1 MKVSGFT
8 FLKNGVKL
16 GYPFLQSIKSAL
28 PLVDEF
34 VIALGPCEDDTESQI
49 LSLNDPKIR
58 IIHTQ
63 WCDNMRDRGYIY
75 GQQKMIAQFNC
86 TGDWCLY
93 IEGDE
98 VLHEAETPEI
108 RRRLERFKDEPEVE
122 AMFFDFFHF
131 YGDTNTLGIS
141 GYRRAPR
148 IIKSSVR
155 SYAPDG
161 LFFVVMEK
169 NKRGRYPKAVHA
181 GANVYHYGHVRPKSK
196 MAAKVS
202 DVGQYWGDDQAQFDG
217 YEQIDSAVLRPFKG
231 THPAVMRDWVENEGE
246 SAFKPNPNYRLTRR
260 DKKVRLKLALEDRFN
275 LEISKKHY
283 TDLSKRFGL

>member
-1 MKVSGFT
+1 VKVSGFT

-16 GYPFLQSIKSAL
+16 GYPFVQSIKSAL

-34 VIALGPCEDDTESQI
+34 VIALGPCDDDTEAQI
-49 LSLNDPKIR
+49 NAIGDSKIR

-63 WCDNMRDRGYIY
+63 WCENMRDRGYIY

-98 VLHEAETPEI
+98 VLHQDEI
-108 RRRLERFKDEPEVE
+108 ENIRSRMAKYKEVDEVE

-161 LFFVVMEK
+161 LFFVVMDK
-169 NKRGRYPKAVHA
+169 NKKGRYPRAVHA
-181 GANVYHYGHVRPKSK
+181 GGSVYHYGHVRPKSK
-196 MAAKVS
+196 MAQKVT
-202 DVGQYWGDDQAQFDG
+202 DVGQYWGDDDAQFDG
-217 YEQIDSAVLRPFKG
+217 YGQIDSAVLRPFTG
-231 THPAVMRDWVENEGE
+231 THPAIMQEWVANEGE
-246 SAFKPNPNYRLTRR
+246 SNFQPDPSYQLTRR
-260 DKKVRLKLALEDRFN
+260 DKKVRLKLAIENRFG

-283 TDLSKRFGL
+283 VDLTKKLG

>member
-16 GYPFLQSIKSAL
+16 GYPFVQSIKSAL

-34 VIALGPCEDDTESQI
+34 VIALGPCDDDTEQKI
-49 LSLNDPKIR
+49 LEIGDPKIR

-86 TGDWCLY
+86 TGDWALY

-98 VLHEAETPEI
+98 VLHEAEIATI
-108 RRRLERFKDEPEVE
+108 RERMEKFKDNDQVE

-148 IIKSSVR
+148 IIKTKVR

-161 LFFVVMEK
+161 LFFVVMDK
-169 NKRGRYPKAVHA
+169 NKRGRYPNAVHS

-196 MAAKVS
+196 MAQKVS
-202 DVGQYWGDDQAQFDG
+202 DVGQYWGHDDSQFDG
-217 YEQIDSAVLRPFKG
+217 YEQIDAAVLRPFTG
-231 THPAVMRDWVENEGE
+231 THPEVMADWVRNEGE
-246 SAFKPNPNYRLTRR
+246 SNFVPDPRYKLTSR
-260 DKKVRLKLALEDRFN
+260 DKKVRIKLALEKRFGI
-275 LEISKKHY
+275 EISKKHY
-283 TDLSKRFGL
+283 RDITKKVDA

>member
-8 FLKNGVKL
+8 FLRNGTKL
-16 GYPFLQSIKSAL
+16 GYPFVESIKSAL

-34 VIALGPCEDDTESQI
+34 VIALGPCEDDTEARI
-49 LSLNDPKIR
+49 NAIGDPKIR

-63 WCDNMRDRGYIY
+63 WCDKMRDRGYIY

-98 VLHEAETPEI
+98 VLHQDEIPEI
-108 RRRLERFKDEPEVE
+108 RRRMERFKDDDQVE

-131 YGDTNTLGIS
+131 YGDINTLGIS

-161 LFFVVMEK
+161 LFFVVMDK
-169 NKRGRYPKAVHA
+169 NKKGRYPRAVHA
-181 GANVYHYGHVRPKSK
+181 GANVYHYGHVRPKQK
-196 MAAKVS
+196 MASKVS
-202 DVGQYWGDDQAQFDG
+202 DVGQYWGEDQAKFSG
-217 YEQIDSAVLRPFKG
+217 YEQIDSVVLRPFTG
-231 THPAVMRDWVENEGE
+231 THPGVVQAWINDEAEH
-246 SAFKPNPNYRLTRR
+246 AFKPDPSYRLSRR
-260 DKKVRLKLALEDRFN
+260 DKKVRLKLKLEAALDI
-275 LEISKKHY
+275 EISKKHY
-283 TDLSKRFGL
+283 TDLSKRYGL

>member
-16 GYPFLQSIKSAL
+16 GYPFVQSIKSAL

-34 VIALGPCEDDTESQI
+34 VIALGPCDDDTEAQI
-49 LSLNDPKIR
+49 NAIGDSKIR

-63 WCDNMRDRGYIY
+63 WCENMRDRGYIY

-98 VLHEAETPEI
+98 VLHQDEI
-108 RRRLERFKDEPEVE
+108 ESIRSRLLKYKDVDEVE

-161 LFFVVMEK
+161 LFFVVMDK
-169 NKRGRYPKAVHA
+169 NKKGRYPRAVHA
-181 GANVYHYGHVRPKSK
+181 GGSVYHYGHVRPKSK
-196 MAAKVS
+196 MAQKVT
-202 DVGQYWGDDQAQFDG
+202 DVGQYWGDDDAQFDG
-217 YEQIDSAVLRPFKG
+217 YGQIDSAVLRPFTG
-231 THPAVMRDWVENEGE
+231 THPAIMQEWVANEGE
-246 SAFKPNPNYRLTRR
+246 SNFQPDPSYQLTRR
-260 DKKVRLKLALEDRFN
+260 DKKVRLKLAIEDRFG

-283 TDLSKRFGL
+283 VDLTKKLG

>member
-16 GYPFLQSIKSAL
+16 GYPFVQSIKSAL

-34 VIALGPCEDDTESQI
+34 VIALGPCDDDTEAQI
-49 LSLNDPKIR
+49 NAIGDSKIR

-63 WCDNMRDRGYIY
+63 WCENMRDRGYIY

-98 VLHEAETPEI
+98 VLHQDEI
-108 RRRLERFKDEPEVE
+108 ENIRSRMAKYKDVDEVE

-161 LFFVVMEK
+161 LFFVVMDK
-169 NKRGRYPKAVHA
+169 NKKGRYPRAVHA
-181 GANVYHYGHVRPKSK
+181 GGSVYHYGHVRPKSK
-196 MAAKVS
+196 MAQKVT
-202 DVGQYWGDDQAQFDG
+202 DVGQYWGDDDAKFDG
-217 YEQIDSAVLRPFKG
+217 YGQIDSAVLRPFAG
-231 THPAVMRDWVENEGE
+231 THPAIMQEWVANEGE
-246 SAFKPNPNYRLTRR
+246 SNFQPDPSYQLTRR
-260 DKKVRLKLALEDRFN
+260 DKKVRLKLAIEDRFG

-283 TDLSKRFGL
+283 VDLTKKLG

>member
-93 IEGDE
+93 IEGMKCFMRQRSRNPP
-98 VLHEAETPEI
+98 TP
-108 RRRLERFKDEPEVE
+108 
-122 AMFFDFFHF
+122 
-131 YGDTNTLGIS
+131 
-141 GYRRAPR
+141 RALQR
-148 IIKSSVR
+148 
-155 SYAPDG
+155 
-161 LFFVVMEK
+161 
-169 NKRGRYPKAVHA
+169 
-181 GANVYHYGHVRPKSK
+181 
-196 MAAKVS
+196 
-202 DVGQYWGDDQAQFDG
+202 
-217 YEQIDSAVLRPFKG
+217 
-231 THPAVMRDWVENEGE
+231 
-246 SAFKPNPNYRLTRR
+246 
-260 DKKVRLKLALEDRFN
+260 
-275 LEISKKHY
+275 
-283 TDLSKRFGL
+283 

>member
-16 GYPFLQSIKSAL
+16 GYPFVQSIKSAL

-34 VIALGPCEDDTESQI
+34 VIALGPCDDDTEAQI
-49 LSLNDPKIR
+49 NAIGDSKIR

-63 WCDNMRDRGYIY
+63 WCENMRDRGYIY

-98 VLHEAETPEI
+98 VLHQDEI
-108 RRRLERFKDEPEVE
+108 ENIRSRMTKYKDVGEVE

-161 LFFVVMEK
+161 LFFVVMDK
-169 NKRGRYPKAVHA
+169 NKRGRYPRAVHA
-181 GANVYHYGHVRPKSK
+181 GGNVYHYGHVRPKSK
-196 MAAKVS
+196 MAQKVT
-202 DVGQYWGDDQAQFDG
+202 DVGQYWGDDEAQFDG
-217 YEQIDSAVLRPFKG
+217 YGQIDSAVLRPFTG
-231 THPAVMRDWVENEGE
+231 THPAIMQEWVTNEGE
-246 SAFKPNPNYRLTRR
+246 SNFQPDPSYQLTRR
-260 DKKVRLKLALEDRFN
+260 DKKVRLKLAIEDRFGI
-275 LEISKKHY
+275 EISKKHY
-283 TDLSKRFGL
+283 VDLTKTLG

>member
-16 GYPFLQSIKSAL
+16 GYPFVQSIKSAL

-34 VIALGPCEDDTESQI
+34 VIALGPCDDDTEAQI
-49 LSLNDPKIR
+49 NAIGDSKIR

-63 WCDNMRDRGYIY
+63 WCENMRDRGYIY

-98 VLHEAETPEI
+98 VLHQDEI
-108 RRRLERFKDEPEVE
+108 ENIRSRMSKYKDVDEVE
-122 AMFFDFFHF
+122 AIFFDFFHF

-161 LFFVVMEK
+161 LFFVVMDK
-169 NKRGRYPKAVHA
+169 NKKGRYPRAVHA
-181 GANVYHYGHVRPKSK
+181 GGSVYHYGHVRPKSK
-196 MAAKVS
+196 MAQKVT
-202 DVGQYWGDDQAQFDG
+202 DVGQYWGDDDAQFDG
-217 YEQIDSAVLRPFKG
+217 YGQIDSAVLRPFTG
-231 THPAVMRDWVENEGE
+231 THPAIMQEWVANEGE
-246 SAFKPNPNYRLTRR
+246 SNFQPDPSYQLTRR
-260 DKKVRLKLALEDRFN
+260 DKKVRLKLAIEDRFG

-283 TDLSKRFGL
+283 VDLTKKLG